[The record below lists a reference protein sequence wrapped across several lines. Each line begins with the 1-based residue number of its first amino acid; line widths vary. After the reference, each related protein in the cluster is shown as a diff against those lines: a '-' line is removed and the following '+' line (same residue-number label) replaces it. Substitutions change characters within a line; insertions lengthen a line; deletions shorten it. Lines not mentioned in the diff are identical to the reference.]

1 VRFTLSAHDRAV
13 LDAVADRLIP
23 ADDTGPGAREARV
36 IDYIERSLADA
47 YEDHRDAY
55 TTGLA
60 ALGGAGFG
68 ELPPSRQY
76 AILAELER
84 QGDAFFE
91 LVRRHAIEGMFGDP
105 AWGGNADR
113 IGWDLLGYPGP
124 RHVWT
129 EAEQELEV
137 EHRVEGQR

>member
-1 VRFTLSAHDRAV
+1 VRFTLSEHDRAV
-13 LDAVADRLIP
+13 LDAVAERLIP
-23 ADDTGPGAREARV
+23 ADDTGPGAREAKV
-36 IDYIERSLADA
+36 VDYIERSLADG
-47 YEDHRDAY
+47 YEEHRDTY
-55 TTGLA
+55 TAGLA
-60 ALGGAGFG
+60 ALSREGFG
-68 ELPPSRQY
+68 ELSPDGQD

-137 EHRVEGQR
+137 EHRVEGHR